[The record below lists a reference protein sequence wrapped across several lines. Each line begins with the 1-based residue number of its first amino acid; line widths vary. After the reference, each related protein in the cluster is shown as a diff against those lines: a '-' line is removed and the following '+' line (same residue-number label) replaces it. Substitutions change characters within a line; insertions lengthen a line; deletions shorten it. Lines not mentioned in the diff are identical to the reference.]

1 MTQMPSTVRA
11 DDHYGLPT
19 TGMAPGLALLF
30 NDRLY
35 ERCKDVARIMAEA
48 RGFTPPHL
56 IGNQHAC
63 FGVVQM
69 SITWRLTP
77 QLVAASTYAT
87 PGGKIGYE
95 GKLIQAILENSGRIE
110 GNIEYELIGDWN
122 KVRGKHKKATSS
134 KGHEYFVPGWKDED
148 EEGLGVIVRA
158 KVRGEEKAREMEPFM
173 LRSCHPR
180 NSTLWATRP
189 EQQIKYTA
197 CRAFANTVA
206 PGILM
211 GVPFDTD
218 FDQGNM
224 IDVTPQRPNRS
235 DFETKPSM
243 DREASTAASPE
254 TLVGRNMPGEAG
266 SPAEERVTQP
276 DASGPLHPDENPMP
290 EFGPADAMEMGR
302 VARQKG
308 AQRKAIPGE
317 WRDGTPEHDGWIEAW
332 QAGWDQ
338 KDEET
343 KAKIHA

>member
-1 MTQMPSTVRA
+1 MTQLPSAIVA
-11 DDHYGLPT
+11 DEHYGMPT

-35 ERCKDVARIMAEA
+35 ERCKDVARIMAGA
-48 RGFTPPHL
+48 KGFTPPHL
-56 IGNQHAC
+56 LDNQMAC

-95 GKLIQAILENSGRIE
+95 GKLIQAILENSGRLE
-110 GNIEYELIGDWN
+110 GGVEYELIGDWN
-122 KVRGKHKKATSS
+122 KVRGKHKKATSQ
-134 KGHEYFVPGWKDED
+134 KGHEYFVSGWKDED

-158 KVRGEEKAREMEPFM
+158 KVKGEEAKREMEPFM

-211 GVPFDTD
+211 GVPFDSD
-218 FDQGNM
+218 ADQGTM
-224 IDVTPQRPNRS
+224 IDVTPARPSRS
-235 DFETKPSM
+235 DFDESKK
-243 DREASTAASPE
+243 RSPE
-254 TLVGRNMPGEAG
+254 TQAHDKETGELV
-266 SPAEERVTQP
+266 
-276 DASGPLHPDENPMP
+276 
-290 EFGPADAMEMGR
+290 
-302 VARQKG
+302 
-308 AQRKAIPGE
+308 
-317 WRDGTPEHDGWIEAW
+317 
-332 QAGWDQ
+332 
-338 KDEET
+338 EET
-343 KAKIHA
+343 KAESQPDNPMPDFSAADAFEMGREARKKGTHRKATPPEWRNPEGEQFTAAWLEGWDAQNQEQADARAGAET

>member
-224 IDVTPQRPNRS
+224 IDVTPQRPSRS

-243 DREASTAASPE
+243 DREASASPSANE
-254 TLVGRNMPGEAG
+254 EPNA
-266 SPAEERVTQP
+266 ERVEAPGGDADGHQP
-276 DASGPLHPDENPMP
+276 STTGADNPMP

-317 WRDGTPEHDGWIEAW
+317 WRDGTSEHDAWVEAW
-332 QAGWDQ
+332 QAGWDG
-338 KDEET
+338 KDE
-343 KAKIHA
+343 